1 MEPDQRY
8 ALLLN
13 FKNAPIRIK
22 HIMKLVK
29 ERLGFNLD
37 DDLPWIFRRI
47 PDAEEKCLSIE
58 VNHTS
63 IIIRYLKYRYT
74 REEILHRWK
83 EGRRIEGYYFRNN
96 IVSTRG
102 WFCPMSLYDEF
113 RTLEVRTLVI
123 PREMSVREARIRS
136 LELYCDGDSYLIPRT
151 FVRSELN
158 SDLNMCFLSNVAME
172 YLLLNRNS
180 NRTEFHFEFLSR
192 FYSTVFLDNQA
203 FFYYATIEEND
214 DRRLAYVLFSHDLY
228 LMDYLL
234 NYYNNYL
241 PFDAYR
247 GMEDHE
253 NRRLPRNN
261 FRSSITD
268 FEFDINFHEFELV
281 HTINGLVARRIQ
293 RPVMIANFEEI
304 DPVDISNISDIE
316 ENRERN
322 TGVYEQCEV
331 FLFKSSYRYYYHQEK
346 IQDMCSICL
355 IEFGPND
362 LVKLFA
368 CKKHIFHMSCIDRW
382 VEVHGFCPLC
392 KYDLSLGLAQDDDDD
407 KMNLLLRKR
416 NHD

>member
-1 MEPDQRY
+1 MEPNHRY
-8 ALLLN
+8 AFLLN
-13 FKNAPIRIK
+13 FKNASCRFK
-22 HIMKLVK
+22 YTMELVK
-29 ERLGFNLD
+29 ERLGFHSD
-37 DDLPWIFRRI
+37 ADLPWIFRRI

-58 VNHTS
+58 VDPTS
-63 IIIRYLKYRYT
+63 IIIRYIKYRYS

-123 PREMSVREARIRS
+123 PKEMSAMEARIRS
-136 LELYCDGDSYLIPRT
+136 LDLHCDGDSYLIPRT
-151 FVRSELN
+151 FVQGELN
-158 SDLNMCFLSNVAME
+158 QDLNMCFLSEVAME

-180 NRTEFHFEFLSR
+180 NREEFHFEFLSR
-192 FYSTVFLDNQA
+192 FYSNIFLNNQA
-203 FFYYATIEEND
+203 FFYYATIEENNE
-214 DRRLAYVLFSHDLY
+214 RRLAYVLFSHNLY
-228 LMDYLL
+228 LMEYLL

-241 PFDAYR
+241 PFNAYR
-247 GMEDHE
+247 GMEENE

-261 FRSSITD
+261 FRSSVTD
-268 FEFDINFHEFELV
+268 FEFDINFQEFELV
-281 HTINGLVARRIQ
+281 YTINGLVARRIQ
-293 RPVMIANFEEI
+293 RPAMIANFEEI
-304 DPVDISNISDIE
+304 DPVDISNISNIE
-316 ENRERN
+316 GDEERN
-322 TGVYEQCEV
+322 MNIYKQCEV
-331 FLFKSSYRYYYHQEK
+331 FLFKSAYRYYYHQEK

-355 IEFGPND
+355 VEFGPND
-362 LVKLFA
+362 LVKMFA

-392 KYDLSLGLAQDDDDD
+392 KYDMSLGLAQDDDDD